1 MKVTLGTGIE
11 KTFEI
16 SKNFEICLSPVLSL
30 LHFSKSLLS
39 ENDLGHWS
47 QGKHL

>member
-1 MKVTLGTGIE
+1 MTLGTGIE

-16 SKNFEICLSPVLSL
+16 GKKFEICLSPVLFL

-39 ENDLGHWS
+39 EDDFGHWS